1 MKTDQHEADQ
11 EDPVGPGTPWL
22 KGTWIACGQLTAA
35 MLIAVAVMGW
45 LAHRSHG
52 SEGLLASAVAGGVCW
67 LGALLALLAISRTR
81 GGKRAVTGIL
91 ISMACREGFVL
102 CAFLVLRQW
111 SDKIGQSKLV
121 LHLLPYYGTALVVGT
136 VLIIRLIQRTES
148 GAEVS

>member
-11 EDPVGPGTPWL
+11 GDPVEPGTPWM
-22 KGTWIACGQLTAA
+22 KGTWVACGQMTAA

-52 SEGLLASAVAGGVCW
+52 SEGLWASAVAGGICCF
-67 LGALLALLAISRTR
+67 GALLALLVISRTR
-81 GGKRAVTGIL
+81 GGKSAVAGIL